1 MIWKDLLYFS
11 RGEKRAL
18 CVLVCLIVAAVVILS
33 WSDSRAPGKEKVAEI
48 EKLYPVAAS
57 SFSSSTSLSS
67 PGNNPLSSESA
78 PEKKETGRPPV
89 TEKRVFTYPKTSKY
103 ITGTVIEL
111 NGADTASLKMIPGI
125 GSVFALRIV
134 KYRNL
139 LRGYA
144 SVSQLKDVYGID
156 SSRYV
161 ALIPWFRV
169 DTRYIRKL
177 YVNRLPADSLRRHPY
192 INWKQARVIER
203 LRIQKGRLAGWE
215 ELVLLEEFS
224 REDKIRLLPY
234 LSFE

>member
-33 WSDSRAPGKEKVAEI
+33 WSDSRPPGKEKLAEI

-67 PGNNPLSSESA
+67 PGNNSLSSESVT
-78 PEKKETGRPPV
+78 EKKERGRPPV
-89 TEKRVFTYPKTSKY
+89 AEKRVFTYPKTSKY

-144 SVSQLKDVYGID
+144 SVSQLKEVYGID

-169 DTRYIRKL
+169 DTRHIRKL